1 MTVTVFRKK
10 EKKRCKK
17 MEDGDRREGRRTVA
31 KHLIHSS
38 TEEKRKGL
46 TGLRDRI
53 QGQSGEEEKEDE
65 GWGVLQK
72 CLEGLEPFSECSAGS
87 H

>member
-1 MTVTVFRKK
+1 MTVAVFRKK
-10 EKKRCKK
+10 ERWRKK
-17 MEDGDRREGRRTVA
+17 MEDGDSREGRRTVA

-46 TGLRDRI
+46 IGLRDRI
-53 QGQSGEEEKEDE
+53 QGQSGGEEKEDE

-72 CLEGLEPFSECSAGS
+72 CLEGLQPFSECSAGS